1 MTQLKRP
8 GTAVDDALDTIRERI
23 VAGVYAPGSRIS
35 QQELAAELE
44 VSRTPLREA
53 LQRLVTEGL
62 LISQT
67 NRGMVV
73 APSSLSEVEGS
84 YALRLLVEPAVTSAI
99 VSTVT
104 DEQVSKLE
112 VALSK
117 MEQSGVSTRNF
128 HEAHADYHA
137 VLLEQYPKSASDLVN
152 RLHQQIYRHQ
162 RLYFSRPLAVAD
174 FTELDRVF
182 LDAVRRRDGELARRV
197 LEMHLLDAAVG
208 LLLEA
213 DPEYRFEALAV
224 SLRAMKIEVDGL
236 HELDSHRPAAMRWT
250 NTEAPGLPDMTTSNL
265 VFTRA

>member
-8 GTAVDDALDTIRERI
+8 GTAVDDAVETIRERI
-23 VAGVYAPGSRIS
+23 VTGIYPPGSRIS

-53 LQRLVTEGL
+53 LQRLATEGL
-62 LISQT
+62 VISQT

-104 DEQVSKLE
+104 DEQVAKMDA
-112 VALSK
+112 ALSK
-117 MEQSGVSTRNF
+117 MEQSGVTTRNF
-128 HEAHADYHA
+128 QEAHAEYHA
-137 VLLEQYPKSASDLVN
+137 VLLDQYPKSASNLVN
-152 RLHQQIYRHQ
+152 SLHQQIYRHQ

-182 LDAVRRRDGELARRV
+182 LEAVRHRNGELARRV
-197 LEMHLLDAAVG
+197 LELHLLDAAIG

-213 DPEYRFEALAV
+213 DPGFRFEALAV
-224 SLRAMKIEVDGL
+224 SLRALQIEVDGL

-250 NTEAPGLPDMTTSNL
+250 NTDAQGLPDVTTSNL